1 MKIYLLIEEDDI
13 LEEIKDGRG
22 AKQGDRE
29 FIIKK
34 SSANSYEFP
43 NFFEAQRVRNWKVTE
58 EEFERGKKLL
68 LKKDNEKITK
78 VKKYQDDDEDMDDG
92 NGRKHEDNK
101 NETEDEEI
109 RKHGRIKEEYT
120 NRQMKI

>member
-1 MKIYLLIEEDDI
+1 
-13 LEEIKDGRG
+13 
-22 AKQGDRE
+22 
-29 FIIKK
+29 
-34 SSANSYEFP
+34 
-43 NFFEAQRVRNWKVTE
+43 VTE

-120 NRQMKI
+120 NR